1 MTMSF
6 DDTRS
11 SEICNRG
18 AEGKPRA
25 ARDVATGQSW
35 TFPDHRSMAAV
46 IAEDGMARL
55 LLAVDRETRPRR

>member
-6 DDTRS
+6 DDTRLS
-11 SEICNRG
+11 KICNRW

-25 ARDVATGQSW
+25 ARDVATGQPW

-46 IAEDGMARL
+46 IAEDGMATI
-55 LLAVDRETRPRR
+55 AFGSCPRK